1 MPASDRKIKVFLKE
15 DINCVIF
22 VSQYFIGWK
31 QTNANRAKILYLVT
45 QSFSGSLKLKFFPG
59 KPP

>member
-1 MPASDRKIKVFLKE
+1 MPASDRKIKV
-15 DINCVIF
+15 NCVIF

-31 QTNANRAKILYLVT
+31 QTSANRAKILYLVT
-45 QSFSGSLKLKFFPG
+45 QNFLGSLKLKFSPG

>member
-15 DINCVIF
+15 YINCVIF

-31 QTNANRAKILYLVT
+31 QTNANRATILYLVT
-45 QSFSGSLKLKFFPG
+45 LSFSGSLKLKFSLG

>member
-1 MPASDRKIKVFLKE
+1 MWILELKGVKE

-31 QTNANRAKILYLVT
+31 QTNANRAKILYLVA
-45 QSFSGSLKLKFFPG
+45 QSFSQSMKLKFSPG